1 MNENDDSITRRIVVG
16 LGNPGRKY
24 AQTRH
29 NVGFRVLR
37 TLVDQWSLGEGREG
51 FEGLTWNARRNSG
64 GEVRSVMML
73 APMTYMNCSGRS
85 VQGML
90 KYYKIRTDETLV
102 VLDDLNLP
110 LGQLRLRPDGSAG
123 GHNGLEDVLQTCGT
137 NEVPRLRIGIGAP
150 PGGFDAKD
158 YVLSKFRPV
167 EQEEIDVAI
176 RIAADAVEKW
186 IFGDIN
192 QVMGI
197 YNRKTEG

>member
-24 AQTRH
+24 ARTRH
-29 NVGFRVLR
+29 NVGFRVLQ
-37 TLVDQWSLGEGREG
+37 TLVDQWALGDGREG
-51 FEGLTWNARRNSG
+51 FEGLTWNTRRNRG
-64 GEVRSVMML
+64 GDVRRVMML

-90 KYYKIRTDETLV
+90 KYYKVRLDETLV
-102 VLDDLNLP
+102 VLDDLALP
-110 LGQLRLRPDGSAG
+110 LGQLRIRSDGSAG
-123 GHNGLEDVLQTCGT
+123 GHNGLEDVLQACGT

-158 YVLSKFRPV
+158 YVLSKFRPD

-176 RIAADAVEKW
+176 RIAADAVENW
-186 IFGDIN
+186 IFGDIK
-192 QVMGI
+192 QVMEK
-197 YNRKTEG
+197 YNRKIEG

>member
-37 TLVDQWSLGEGREG
+37 TLVDQWSLGDGREG
-51 FEGLTWNARRNSG
+51 FDRLTWNARRSSG

-90 KYYKIRTDETLV
+90 KYYKVRTDETLV

-110 LGQLRLRPDGSAG
+110 LGQLRIRPDGSAG
-123 GHNGLEDVLQTCGT
+123 GHNGLEDVLQACGT

-192 QVMGI
+192 QVMEI